1 MWKGGMPKVTK
12 WQWWPPRVVFVRNW
26 GGEAPDFSIFMG
38 NLEGVLSLELGAH
51 KG

>member
-1 MWKGGMPKVTK
+1 MAMVAPTGCLCEEL
-12 WQWWPPRVVFVRNW
+12 R
-26 GGEAPDFSIFMG
+26 GEAPDFSIFMG